1 MNKFRIKTRL
11 ITLVAVLLA
20 LVLLTSVMGSIRL
33 RQANASIEII
43 YKDRVIGRGQLA
55 NLQIDEAQREYIE
68 AHHMVE
74 RFMVVNG
81 VVTGLT
87 LCVAV
92 LTCWMLIRSITNPL
106 SEAVKVAETV
116 ASGDLTSIISVT
128 GRDETS
134 ELLAALKHMNDRLVD
149 IVGRVRSSSEAIGSA
164 TKQIAAGNIDLSSRT
179 EAAGSV
185 ARRNGGGMEQL
196 TATVRHNADNAHHAS
211 ACAGSA
217 SDIAARGNEFVGAWS
232 ERWARSREFARRSPT
247 SLA

>member
-20 LVLLTSVMGSIRL
+20 LVLLTSVMGTIRL

-43 YKDRVIGRGQLA
+43 YKDRLVGRGQLA
-55 NLQIDEAQREYIE
+55 NLQIDEAQREYTK
-68 AHHMVE
+68 AHHRVE

-92 LTCWMLIRSITNPL
+92 LTCWMLIRSITSPL

-116 ASGDLTSIISVT
+116 ASGDLRSVISVA

-149 IVGRVRSSSEAIGSA
+149 IVGGVRSSSEAIGSA

-179 EAAGSV
+179 EQQAASL
-185 ARRNGGGMEQL
+185 EE
-196 TATVRHNADNAHHAS
+196 TAP
-211 ACAGSA
+211 
-217 SDIAARGNEFVGAWS
+217 AWS
-232 ERWARSREFARRSPT
+232 S
-247 SLA
+247 